1 MRRDTLARG
10 LRALFVG
17 ALLSLPGVAAAGGGV
32 LKVAYDSSDRY
43 GESFTFVADADDG
56 TYVTVNL
63 TVTNIGPGS
72 RTGICRATV
81 LRPGKRAWAPQK
93 RVGAN
98 DWSYNPALDQLTM
111 GDCTARVTEK
121 GLTVD
126 APLDN
131 GRVELEY
138 ARQPE
143 PWSPDGSVVENGKDR
158 YRHEVVL
165 AGSPV
170 TMKLRIP
177 VEEGVTLKGGG
188 YVDHSRSTVAPA
200 KVAKR
205 WVRFR
210 ALKGPPYAVVLGR
223 EGQGG
228 DYAPVYLWENKGDA
242 QLLESFTLNQS
253 GKKDKST
260 WQAEFT
266 DRDGKPALTL
276 KGTSLLQ
283 RSAPVESLG
292 VLSGLVRP
300 MVGSPVTYLLRGV
313 MERPGKAPVDGLME
327 VTLEGE

>member
-1 MRRDTLARG
+1 MRREALTRG
-10 LRALFVG
+10 LRALCVG
-17 ALLSLPGVAAAGGGV
+17 ALLSLPGAAAAGGV
-32 LKVAYDSSDRY
+32 LGLSFDASDRY
-43 GESFTFVADADDG
+43 GESFTFVADTEDG

-81 LRPGKRAWAPQK
+81 LLPGKAPWAPQSRLGAK
-93 RVGAN
+93 EWSYAPTTDTLKVGAC
-98 DWSYNPALDQLTM
+98 L
-111 GDCTARVTEK
+111 ARASDT

-131 GRVELEY
+131 GRVTLEY
-138 ARQPE
+138 ARKPE
-143 PWSPDGSVVENGKDR
+143 PWSPEGSVVEDGKDR
-158 YRHEVVL
+158 YRHEVVV

-170 TMKLRIP
+170 K
-177 VEEGVTLKGGG
+177 VTLQLPKAEAVTLSGGG

-200 KVAKR
+200 RVAKR

-210 ALKGPPYAVVLGR
+210 ALRGPPYAVVLGR

-228 DYAPVYLWENKGDA
+228 DYAPVYLWEDKGA
-242 QLLESFTLNQS
+242 ARLLESFTLTQT
-253 GKKDKST
+253 GEKAKST
-260 WQAEFT
+260 WRAEFI
-266 DRDGKPALTL
+266 DRDGKPAMTL
-276 KGTSLLQ
+276 KGTTLLQ

-313 MERPGKAPVDGLME
+313 MERPGKAPVEGLME

>member
-10 LRALFVG
+10 LRALLVG
-17 ALLSLPGVAAAGGGV
+17 ALLSLPGVAAAGGV
-32 LKVAYDSSDRY
+32 LGLSFDSSDRY
-43 GESFTFVADADDG
+43 GESFSFVADTEDG

-63 TVTNIGPGS
+63 SVTNIGPGS

-81 LRPGKRAWAPQK
+81 LRPGRAAWAPQT
-93 RVGAN
+93 RVGAKE
-98 DWSYNPALDQLTM
+98 WSYTETTDTLKVGTCL
-111 GDCTARVTEK
+111 ARASDT

-131 GRVELEY
+131 GRVTLEY
-138 ARQPE
+138 SRKPE
-143 PWSPDGSVVENGKDR
+143 PWSPEGSVVENGKDR
-158 YRHEVVL
+158 YRHEVLV

-170 TMKLRIP
+170 K
-177 VEEGVTLKGGG
+177 VTLQLPKTEAVTLSGGG
-188 YVDHSRSTVAPA
+188 YADHSRSTVAPA
-200 KVAKR
+200 KVARR

-223 EGQGG
+223 EGQEG
-228 DYAPVYLWENKGDA
+228 DYAPVYLWEDKGA
-242 QLLESFTLNQS
+242 AKLLESFSLTQM
-253 GKKDKST
+253 GEKAKST
-260 WQAEFT
+260 WRAELT
-266 DRDGKPALTL
+266 DRDGKVALTL

-292 VLSGLVRP
+292 MLGGLVRP

-313 MERPGKAPVDGLME
+313 MERPGKAPVAGLME

>member
-10 LRALFVG
+10 LRALWVG
-17 ALLSLPGVAAAGGGV
+17 ALLSLPGVAAAGGV
-32 LKVAYDSSDRY
+32 LGLSYDSSDRY
-43 GESFTFVADADDG
+43 GESFSFVADTEDG

-81 LRPGKRAWAPQK
+81 LRPGKAVWSPQT
-93 RVGAN
+93 RVGAKE
-98 DWSYNPALDQLTM
+98 WSYAPTTDTLKLGT
-111 GDCTARVTEK
+111 CLARASDT

-131 GRVELEY
+131 GRVTLEY
-138 ARQPE
+138 ARKPE
-143 PWSPDGSVVENGKDR
+143 PWSTDGSVVEEGKDR
-158 YRHEVVL
+158 YRHEVLV

-170 TMKLRIP
+170 K
-177 VEEGVTLKGGG
+177 VTLQMPKTEAVTLSGGG
-188 YVDHSRSTVAPA
+188 YADHSRSTVAPA
-200 KVAKR
+200 KLAKR

-210 ALKGPPYAVVLGR
+210 AIKGPPYAVVLGR
-223 EGQGG
+223 EGHGG
-228 DYAPVYLWENKGDA
+228 DYAPVYVWEDKGA
-242 QLLESFTLNQS
+242 AKLLESFTLTQT
-253 GKKDKST
+253 GAKEKST
-260 WQAEFT
+260 WRAELT
-266 DRDGKPALTL
+266 DRDGKPAVTL

-300 MVGSPVTYLLRGV
+300 VVGSPVTYLLRGV